1 MIESDTRLRVARGMA
16 KTETDASVE
25 VFETLKARGHP
36 DGPPP
41 TLSDGWGGIREAM
54 VSVYGQVPPYKGI
67 GRRPTK
73 KRPLAGWQYAQMVKQ
88 RDGHGRVIGTKFK
101 VIYGDPAQVLALL
114 GASTAYVE
122 RTHLT
127 MRHMNARLVRRGL
140 CFSKE
145 LRLHKASAAWEDV
158 VYNLVRPL
166 KTLRQEIKE
175 QAARFEQRWR
185 HRSPAMAAGLTDELW
200 TIEQVLRTV
209 PLPATNNT

>member
-1 MIESDTRLRVARGMA
+1 MIDVETRLRMARGMG
-16 KTETDASVE
+16 KTETQASVE
-25 VFETLKARGHP
+25 VFETLKRRGHP
-36 DGPPP
+36 DRPPP

-54 VSVYGQVPPYKGI
+54 VEVYGQVPPYRGI

-73 KRPLAGWQYAQMVKQ
+73 KRPGCHWQYAQMVKQ
-88 RDGHGRVIGTKFK
+88 RDEQGRVIGTEFK
-101 VIYGDPAQVLALL
+101 VIYGDPEEVLAVL

-127 MRHMNARLVRRGL
+127 MRHMNRRLVRRGL

-145 LRLHKASAAWEDV
+145 FRLHKAAAAWEDV

-166 KTLRQEIKE
+166 KSLRQEIKE

-209 PLPATNNT
+209 PLPAVNNT

>member
-1 MIESDTRLRVARGMA
+1 MIMA
-16 KTETDASVE
+16 V
-25 VFETLKARGHP
+25 
-36 DGPPP
+36 
-41 TLSDGWGGIREAM
+41 
-54 VSVYGQVPPYKGI
+54 
-67 GRRPTK
+67 
-73 KRPLAGWQYAQMVKQ
+73 
-88 RDGHGRVIGTKFK
+88 GTTFK
-101 VIYGDPAQVLALL
+101 VIYGDPAQVLAVL

-145 LRLHKASAAWEDV
+145 LRLHKAAAAWEDV

-166 KTLRQEIKE
+166 KTLRQEITE
-175 QAARFEQRWR
+175 QAARFERRWR
-185 HRSPAMAAGLTDELW
+185 DRSPAMAAGLTDELW